1 MKLVLAALAAAQLL
15 AAGDFASDLFPAN
28 TKVVFG
34 IRVPAIVDSGLFK
47 DMGSDARKLAENWS
61 KLVAI
66 AGFDPLHDIDE
77 ILLAA
82 SADKE
87 NNSSL
92 LVLRGRFDLARLGSG
107 APLYHGIAMVGG
119 GKTGAGA
126 LALLDAA
133 TILTGDT
140 AAVHAAIDRRGQG
153 AVFDG
158 VLQSRVQSL
167 RERFD
172 IWGTGERPEGF
183 TPLTGKN
190 EQLDSLDRFQFGV
203 RISKGFELDAEL
215 HSRTP
220 KDAEKLAASLQLMK
234 MMMGGQDQLA
244 PKLDVQVADGTL
256 KISLEMSEEGVKKL
270 MATRRVTG
278 APAGGPP
285 VIVRSESTAP
295 AGGPPVIVSS
305 ESSVPVPGSQSGGT
319 TIVTLPGK
327 K

>member
-1 MKLVLAALAAAQLL
+1 MKLVLAALATARLL

-47 DMGSDARKLAENWS
+47 DVGSDARKLAENWS

-107 APLYHGIAMVGG
+107 APLYHGVAMVGG
-119 GKTGAGA
+119 GKGGAGA

-153 AVFDG
+153 AAFDS

-183 TPLTGKN
+183 TSLTGKN

-234 MMMGGQDQLA
+234 MMMSGQDQLA
-244 PKLDVQVADGTL
+244 PKLDVQVTDGTV
-256 KISLEMSEEGVKKL
+256 KISLAISEEGVKKV
-270 MATRRVTG
+270 MAARRGTSV
-278 APAGGPP
+278 PM
-285 VIVRSESTAP
+285 
-295 AGGPPVIVSS
+295 GGPPVIVSS
-305 ESSVPVPGSQSGGT
+305 ESTVPLPGSQSGGT

>member
-1 MKLVLAALAAAQLL
+1 M
-15 AAGDFASDLFPAN
+15 P
-28 TKVVFG
+28 
-34 IRVPAIVDSGLFK
+34 
-47 DMGSDARKLAENWS
+47 
-61 KLVAI
+61 
-66 AGFDPLHDIDE
+66 
-77 ILLAA
+77 
-82 SADKE
+82 
-87 NNSSL
+87 
-92 LVLRGRFDLARLGSG
+92 
-107 APLYHGIAMVGG
+107 Y
-119 GKTGAGA
+119 
-126 LALLDAA
+126 LDAA

-270 MATRRVTG
+270 MATRRATG
-278 APAGGPP
+278 APAGGLP